1 VIFDPAIKIW
11 NAPAKLNLFLHIT
24 ARREDG
30 FHDLQTIFQF
40 IDFCDQ
46 LQFKTRRDSQIIRHY
61 NAPLI
66 EAENDLIVRAAKLLQ
81 QNGKNNRS
89 KTTGLDIYLSK
100 KLPMGGG
107 VGGGSSDA
115 ATTLV
120 ALNNLWQLNLSE
132 NELAHLGLQLGAD
145 VPVFVHG
152 QAVWAEGV
160 GERFTAIEIPEPWY
174 VVIIPEVHVSTA
186 ELFSHPEL
194 RRDMPLI
201 SLSDYKP
208 GSGENVFETLVRH
221 DYPAVDVALKWLNNY
236 APSRMTGTGSCVYAP
251 FDSEAQA
258 LNCLNQLPEQ
268 MKGFVA
274 KGRNISPLYEN

>member
-1 VIFDPAIKIW
+1 MIFDPAIKIW